1 MIRESTANDF
11 RDSSL
16 GSNISIRDQ
25 IRNSFVPDLK
35 TLVKIL
41 CENFACLLC
50 GTDGNVVW
58 GQHRVH
64 SGFSEIEVV

>member
-1 MIRESTANDF
+1 MIRESTTNDF

-25 IRNSFVPDLK
+25 IRYSFVPNLK
-35 TLVKIL
+35 TLVKIS
-41 CENFACLLC
+41 CENFACFLC

-58 GQHRVH
+58 GRHRVH